1 MTSPTVSM
9 RALLE
14 AGVHFGHQSR
24 YWHPKMAPYIFGE
37 RNRIHII
44 NLEHTLPMLRT
55 ALSFLEQLSRKHGRV
70 LFVGTKRQARD
81 VIAEEAKRCGAFYVN
96 QRWLGGTL
104 TNFKTIRQ
112 SLRRMEEL
120 EQMRSDGTIEKLT
133 KKEAL
138 DLQRELEKL
147 ERSLGGIKEMTGVP
161 DAIFVIDVGHE
172 NIAVAEAKKL
182 GVPVIGVVDSNCN
195 PDLID
200 YPIPGNDDAGRAIRL
215 YASLAAD
222 AILAGRQG
230 IESDLLDEFVEVDE
244 DIIEI
249 DAD

>member
-1 MTSPTVSM
+1 MTSPVVSM

-24 YWHPKMAPYIFGE
+24 YWHPKMAPYLFGE

-55 ALSFLEQLSRKHGRV
+55 ALAFLEQLSRKHGRV

-81 VIAEEAKRCGAFYVN
+81 VVAEEAKRCGAFYVN

-138 DLQRELEKL
+138 DLQRELDKL
-147 ERSLGGIKEMTGVP
+147 ERSLGGIKDMTGVP

-182 GVPVIGVVDSNCN
+182 GIPVIGIVDSNCN
-195 PDLID
+195 PTLID
-200 YPIPGNDDAGRAIRL
+200 YPIPGNDDAARALRL

-230 IESDLLDEFVEVDE
+230 VEADLLDEFVEVDE
-244 DIIEI
+244 EIIEI

>member
-1 MTSPTVSM
+1 MSSNVTM

-24 YWHPKMAPYIFGE
+24 YWHPKMAPYLFGE

-55 ALSFLEQLSRKHGRV
+55 ALAFVEQISRKHGRV
-70 LFVGTKRQARD
+70 LFVGTKRQAR
-81 VIAEEAKRCGAFYVN
+81 EAVEQEARRCGGFFVN

-112 SLRRMEEL
+112 SIRRLDEL
-120 EQMRSDGTIEKLT
+120 DQMVVDGTMDKLT
-133 KKEAL
+133 KKEGL
-138 DLQRELEKL
+138 TLSREREKL
-147 ERSLGGIKEMTGVP
+147 ERSLGGIKEMNGLP

-172 NIAVAEAKKL
+172 NIAVLEARKL
-182 GVPVIGVVDSNCN
+182 GIPVIGVVDSNCD
-195 PDLID
+195 PLLID
-200 YPIPGNDDAGRAIRL
+200 YPIPGNDDATRAIRL
-215 YASLAAD
+215 YASLVAD

-230 IESDLLDEFVEVDE
+230 GESALLDEFVEVDE
-244 DIIEI
+244 EIIEI
-249 DAD
+249 DAN

>member
-1 MTSPTVSM
+1 MSSPNVSM

-14 AGVHFGHQSR
+14 AGAHFGHQSR

-55 ALSFLEQLSRKHGRV
+55 ALAFLEQVSRKHGRV
-70 LFVGTKRQARD
+70 LFVGTKRQAREA
-81 VIAEEAKRCGAFYVN
+81 IEEEARRCGAFYVN

-112 SLRRMEEL
+112 SLRRFEEL
-120 EQMRSDGTIEKLT
+120 EQMTVDGTLEKLT

-138 DLQRELEKL
+138 TLTREREKL
-147 ERSLGGIKEMTGVP
+147 ERSLGGIKDMTGVP
-161 DAIFVIDVGHE
+161 DALFVIDVGHE

-182 GVPVIGVVDSNCN
+182 GIPVVGVVDSNCD
-195 PDLID
+195 PSPID
-200 YPIPGNDDAGRAIRL
+200 YPIPGNDDATRAIRL

-230 IESDLLDEFVEVDE
+230 SEADLLDDFVEVE
-244 DIIEI
+244 EEVIEI

>member
-1 MTSPTVSM
+1 MSSPNVSM

-14 AGVHFGHQSR
+14 AGAHFGHQSR

-55 ALSFLEQLSRKHGRV
+55 ALAFLEQVSRKHGRV
-70 LFVGTKRQARD
+70 LFVGTKRQAREA
-81 VIAEEAKRCGAFYVN
+81 IEEEARRCGAFYVN

-112 SLRRMEEL
+112 SLRRFEEL
-120 EQMRSDGTIEKLT
+120 EQMSVDGTLEKLT
-133 KKEAL
+133 NKEVL
-138 DLQRELEKL
+138 TLTREREKL
-147 ERSLGGIKEMTGVP
+147 ERSLGGIKDMTGVP
-161 DAIFVIDVGHE
+161 DALFVIDVGHE

-182 GVPVIGVVDSNCN
+182 GIPVVGVVDSNCD
-195 PDLID
+195 PSPID
-200 YPIPGNDDAGRAIRL
+200 YPIPGNDDATRAIRL

-230 IESDLLDEFVEVDE
+230 SEADLLDDFVEVE
-244 DIIEI
+244 EEVIEI

>member
-1 MTSPTVSM
+1 MSSPNVSM

-14 AGVHFGHQSR
+14 AGAHFGHQSR

-55 ALSFLEQLSRKHGRV
+55 ALAFLEQISRKHGRV
-70 LFVGTKRQARD
+70 LFVGTKRQAREA
-81 VIAEEAKRCGAFYVN
+81 IEEEARRCGAFYVN

-112 SLRRMEEL
+112 SLRRFEEL
-120 EQMRSDGTIEKLT
+120 EQMRVDGTLEKLT
-133 KKEAL
+133 KKEVL
-138 DLQRELEKL
+138 TLTREREKL

-161 DAIFVIDVGHE
+161 DALFVIDVGHE

-182 GVPVIGVVDSNCN
+182 GIPVVGVVDSNCD
-195 PDLID
+195 PTPID
-200 YPIPGNDDAGRAIRL
+200 YPIPGNDDATRAIRL

-230 IESDLLDEFVEVDE
+230 GEADLLDDFVEVE
-244 DIIEI
+244 EEVIEI